1 MQAMV
6 NRYCPASKRGEVN
19 GTSQSLASL
28 VRAVGPFFGGLLW
41 GVFSG
46 LALPGAQLIP
56 FAIHQRHHPW
66 YSTDIHLH
74 AYNLIRHQCAALEAI
89 RRLRAEDCKGAW
101 SKHLLSG
108 RSFPRGREC

>member
-1 MQAMV
+1 MKARLHMQAMV
-6 NRYCPASKRGEVN
+6 NRYCPALKRGEVN

-56 FAIHQRHHPW
+56 FAII
-66 YSTDIHLH
+66 SAITLGT
-74 AYNLIRHQCAALEAI
+74 ALIYTFMPTI
-89 RRLRAEDCKGAW
+89 
-101 SKHLLSG
+101 
-108 RSFPRGREC
+108 

>member
-1 MQAMV
+1 MLTMLYGFPSAWLPCRLQEKACLLMQAMV

-56 FAIHQRHHPW
+56 FAII
-66 YSTDIHLH
+66 SAITL
-74 AYNLIRHQCAALEAI
+74 ATALIYI
-89 RRLRAEDCKGAW
+89 
-101 SKHLLSG
+101 
-108 RSFPRGREC
+108 FMPTI